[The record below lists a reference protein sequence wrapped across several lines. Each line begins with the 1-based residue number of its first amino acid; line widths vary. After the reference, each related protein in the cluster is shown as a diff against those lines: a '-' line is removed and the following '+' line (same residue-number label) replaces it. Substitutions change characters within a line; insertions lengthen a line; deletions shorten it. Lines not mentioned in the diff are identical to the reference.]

1 MDVDFAAN
9 REYYSDSEHIVPA
22 LEDNELPVVDT
33 DDFSV
38 PNVENGANE
47 QMIEAVCRLKVSRM
61 ERDELFPF
69 FELVDMARDHPG
81 VVERAIMEEAA
92 TRARLALQPSFHDL
106 ARPRQ
111 DEMDRHKQ
119 ELLDRAYELVF
130 PGRDANDEIN
140 ARKLFAI
147 DYKMQLRIPDE
158 YAWVDDESAT
168 ENDINS
174 SDLDS

>member
-9 REYYSDSEHIVPA
+9 REYYSDSEHTVPA
-22 LEDNELPVVDT
+22 LEDNESPVVAT

-38 PNVENGANE
+38 PNVGHEADE
-47 QMIEAVCRLKVSRM
+47 QVIEAVCRLKVSRM
-61 ERDELFPF
+61 ERDQLFPF
-69 FELVDMARDHPG
+69 FELADMARDHPG
-81 VVERAIMEEAA
+81 VVERVIMEEAA
-92 TRARLALQPSFHDL
+92 TRARLALRSSFYES
-106 ARPRQ
+106 AVPRQ

-147 DYKMQLRIPDE
+147 DYEMELRIPDE

-168 ENDINS
+168 ENDIPS
-174 SDLDS
+174 SDLDE